1 MIFALVL
8 SWFTTNAGRKE
19 TTKAKAAAVSE
30 ATTTQQL
37 AYPLQKVS
45 HPDPNA
51 KPQVV

>member
-1 MIFALVL
+1 MIFVLVL

-19 TTKAKAAAVSE
+19 TTKAKAAVLE

-37 AYPLQKVS
+37 AYPPQKVS
-45 HPDPNA
+45 RPDPNA